1 MQSQTR
7 AGRTGQS
14 LRSVKIVSRSV
25 ASLKENRGDV
35 WLPDQTHVRD
45 QRAGS
50 PVRRTIRIRPLPDNR
65 PWLGKRALKSDAH
78 PSAKNQISSVGQDAG
93 IKGLAAFEICPSAAG
108 GACICAHE
116 KSCDSMLLPG
126 GEIPLPSARF
136 CSCLHLNAL
145 QIHKTFP
152 MMRTRSISSSDK
164 KIGAYSLLS
173 LKRTSFLGC
182 FSIRLTMIVSST
194 PTA

>member
-7 AGRTGQS
+7 AGRIGQS

-25 ASLKENRGDV
+25 ASLKGNRVHV
-35 WLPDQTHVRD
+35 WLPDQTYVRD
-45 QRAGS
+45 QKAGS
-50 PVRRTIRIRPLPDNR
+50 PGRRTIRIRPLPDNPPR
-65 PWLGKRALKSDAH
+65 PGKRALKGGAH
-78 PSAKNQISSVGQDAG
+78 PSAKNQIGSVGQDAEMTVS
-93 IKGLAAFEICPSAAG
+93 AAFAICPWAAG
-108 GACICAHE
+108 GACICAHG
-116 KSCDSMLLPG
+116 KGDDSMLLPG
-126 GEIPLPSARF
+126 GEILLPFARF

-145 QIHKTFP
+145 QIHRTFP